1 MPDNIY
7 KSMSPAEDIFLKL
20 GVFPRT
26 LVLPP
31 HPPKKLRVA
40 VLGAETDICVGKE
53 NSINGVGF

>member
-20 GVFPRT
+20 GVVPRM
-26 LVLPP
+26 LVLP
-31 HPPKKLRVA
+31 PPKKLRVA